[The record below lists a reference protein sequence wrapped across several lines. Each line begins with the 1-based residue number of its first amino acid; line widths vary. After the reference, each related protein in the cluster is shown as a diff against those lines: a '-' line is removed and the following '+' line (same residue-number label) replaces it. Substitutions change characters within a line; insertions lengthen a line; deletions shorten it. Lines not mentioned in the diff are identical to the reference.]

1 MRVTCQG
8 ERKKHTRGEERKR
21 GQKGGKKRG
30 EKKEGRKERKK
41 NKIKSNRWNIVNKA
55 QCAREYKT
63 SNSA

>member
-1 MRVTCQG
+1 MK
-8 ERKKHTRGEERKR
+8 EKKTYKG
-21 GQKGGKKRG
+21 GGKKRG
-30 EKKEGRKERKK
+30 PKGGKKGGKREGRKERKK